1 MAPDRAVAFATL
13 DHRVALAASQ
23 QVTRPLFS
31 AQRRSDTA
39 AIPQGSHSVA
49 GLLPSDA
56 ACLLSALG

>member
-31 AQRRSDTA
+31 AQRSDTA